1 LGGPINITEEEMG
14 IIEYLKVL
22 LIGFVEGITE
32 WLPVSSTGHM
42 ILLDEFIKLKVSE
55 DFMEMFRV
63 VIQLGAIMA
72 VVVLYFGK
80 LFPFMPNKSKEEN
93 KQTWIL
99 WFKVLVASI
108 PAGIIGVL
116 FDDKIDELFYNPWT
130 VAVTLILYGIA
141 FIFVEARNKKRSFKT
156 ESIGQMTFLTAFTIG
171 VFQVLALI
179 PGTSRSGA
187 TIIGAMLIGTSR
199 AVAAEFTFFL
209 AVPAMF
215 AASFLKILKFGFDFT
230 GSELGV
236 LLLGM
241 VTAFLVSV
249 FAIKFLMTY
258 IKKHDFKLFGWY
270 RIALGAIVLLYFA
283 LIKK

>member
-1 LGGPINITEEEMG
+1 
-14 IIEYLKVL
+14 
-22 LIGFVEGITE
+22 
-32 WLPVSSTGHM
+32 
-42 ILLDEFIKLKVSE
+42 
-55 DFMEMFRV
+55 
-63 VIQLGAIMA
+63 MA

-215 AASFLKILKFGFDFT
+215 AASFLKILKFCFDFT

>member
-1 LGGPINITEEEMG
+1 MG

-215 AASFLKILKFGFDFT
+215 AASFLKILKFCFDFT